1 MTACAQTCALKLEQP
16 CTSTMT
22 ECVLFVTGMS
32 HRATRPL
39 ILQQMLEGTTL
50 SASMRSKHLSPVA
63 SARES
68 AEHVYMLKLAQQL
81 LHGEFHGLVYESID
95 SEPVLAPLDTRDR
108 AMVPHI
114 VQ

>member
-1 MTACAQTCALKLEQP
+1 
-16 CTSTMT
+16 
-22 ECVLFVTGMS
+22 
-32 HRATRPL
+32 
-39 ILQQMLEGTTL
+39 
-50 SASMRSKHLSPVA
+50 MRNEHLSPVA

-95 SEPVLAPLDTRDR
+95 LEPVLAPLDARDR
-108 AMVPHI
+108 PMIPHI